1 MLSRVRGIN
10 DSKGRYTGLA
20 IVPKAAF
27 YAWALSDTEYNRL
40 YDNWVQNGYN
50 VHLCPSVNRK
60 DSTLGYLL
68 PNMEWTTTIDNRI
81 SGLAG
86 RAWRPYK
93 NSSYGK
99 EPT

>member
-10 DSKGRYTGLA
+10 DPEGYYTGLD
-20 IVPKAAF
+20 ILSKYTF
-27 YAWALSDTEYNRL
+27 YSWALSDVEYNRL
-40 YDNWVQNGYN
+40 YDDWVQSDYSTS
-50 VHLCPSVNRK
+50 LCPSINRK

-68 PNMEWTTTIDNRI
+68 PNMEWTTTIHNRV

-93 NSSYGK
+93 NS
-99 EPT
+99 